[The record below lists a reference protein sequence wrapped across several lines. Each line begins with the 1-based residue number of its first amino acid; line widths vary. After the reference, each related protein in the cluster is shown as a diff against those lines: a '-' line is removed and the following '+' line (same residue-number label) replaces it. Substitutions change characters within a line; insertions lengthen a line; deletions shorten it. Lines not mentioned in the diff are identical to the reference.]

1 MAIAAGISAG
11 GALLGAGISAS
22 ATSSAANKES
32 DAAKSS
38 AQSQLQAAQL
48 ATNTQE
54 DIYGQTKA
62 TLAPFV
68 TAGTGAL
75 TQLQS
80 LLGLN
85 PSGAQGALSTLQNL
99 PGYQFNVQQG
109 QQALDRSAASRGM
122 LLSGGQVKDSQA
134 FGQGLASSQFN
145 SYLSPLL
152 SIYGTGESA
161 GAQQGA
167 YGAQTGASIA
177 NTITGGANNAAQTS
191 LAGAQAAAA
200 GQIGGANA
208 IAGGLN
214 SALNNSLFAYNAFG
228 GGGGGSLSS
237 INDFASGAISGL
249 NIPYEGVGGYTLSD
263 ARLKTDIRRV
273 GRTDEGLGVYT
284 YRLKS
289 GGPKQMGVL
298 AQEAEKIRPE
308 AVRNIGGV
316 KMVHYGKIS
325 PLAAHIKMAA

>member
-1 MAIAAGISAG
+1 MAITPIVAGGLAAAGAIGGSLISS
-11 GALLGAGISAS
+11 SAS
-22 ATSSAANKES
+22 KSAAKTESQAATSA
-32 DAAKSS
+32 

-48 ATNTQE
+48 AANTQE

-122 LLSGGQVKDSQA
+122 LLSGGQIKDSQA

-145 SYLSPLL
+145 NYLSPLL

-167 YGAQTGASIA
+167 YGAQTGASVA

-191 LAGAQAAAA
+191 LAGAQAAAS
-200 GQIGGANA
+200 GQIGSANA
-208 IAGGLN
+208 LSGSLGN
-214 SALNNSLFAYNAFG
+214 ALNNSLFAYNAFG
-228 GGGGGSLSS
+228 GA
-237 INDFASGAISGL
+237 NYGL
-249 NIPYEGVGGYTLSD
+249 NPVNVSGMNPLASSTLSD
-263 ARLKTDIRRV
+263 LGYMPSDVRLKTDIKRV

-284 YRLKS
+284 YRFKA

-298 AQEAEKIRPE
+298 AQEVSRVRPD
-308 AVRNIGGV
+308 AVRSAGGV
-316 KMVHYGKIS
+316 LHVNYGKIS
-325 PLAAHIKMAA
+325 PLSAYIKKAA